1 MVESKAWN
9 WSKASKLDIWKEPS
23 IESYYLQNR
32 WKKQMK
38 KDFLDLGC
46 GIGTLIVQLNNL
58 AKTVI
63 SVDQS

>member
-23 IESYYLQNR
+23 IESYHLLNR
-32 WKKQMK
+32 WNKQMK

-46 GIGTLIVQLNNL
+46 GIGRHTILFAQKGFTRKYLVL
-58 AKTVI
+58 
-63 SVDQS
+63 